1 MLERKR
7 HIIIRVLLTNFITI
21 MLPALIT
28 LIYSVPAVKEV
39 VKATSIQYG
48 IHSYLKDHQV
58 FIAIIAV
65 VVIPGATSFLTYKKQ
80 FDNEKTTENILIA
93 LLAHLDTVVSV
104 KNKRFY
110 DYSKQVTKAR
120 GSAVFKEIT
129 QPILQ
134 IQEIIKNISSFFEHI
149 KSDTTIKC
157 SLLRVKPN
165 NTIEHFIC
173 LDGQPTADDS
183 IINQKSS
190 TASNCLQTKS
200 MVVVENTDKKD
211 ALFAH
216 AHGATSSNKSII
228 CYPIKKGKQVEFI
241 ISITSRME
249 KCFNNAEIKKYE
261 YILEQF
267 GKRIVLESYLNQ
279 IKETINA

>member
-7 HIIIRVLLTNFITI
+7 YIIIRVLITNIITL

-28 LIYSVPAVKEV
+28 LTYSVPAMKDFLKKVLVEHD
-39 VKATSIQYG
+39 IYP
-48 IHSYLKDHQV
+48 YLKDHQV
-58 FIAIIAV
+58 FIAVIAV
-65 VVIPGATSFLTYKKQ
+65 VIIPSLTSFFTYKKQ
-80 FDNEKTTENILIA
+80 FNNEKNNEAILIA
-93 LLAHLDTVVSV
+93 LLAHLDTVVSA
-104 KNKRFY
+104 KNRRFY
-110 DYSKQVTKAR
+110 DYSKKDTKAR
-120 GSAVFKEIT
+120 SSTVFKEIT

-165 NTIEHFIC
+165 NSIEHFIY
-173 LDGQPTADDS
+173 LDGQPTADDT
-183 IINQKSS
+183 IINQKTS
-190 TASNCLQTKS
+190 TASNCLLTKS
-200 MVVVENTDKKD
+200 IVVVEDTDKKKVP
-211 ALFAH
+211 FAH
-216 AHGATSSNKSII
+216 THGTTSPNKSII

-241 ISITSRME
+241 ISITSRM
-249 KCFNNAEIKKYE
+249 KKSFNNTEKIKYE

-267 GKRIVLESYLNQ
+267 SKRIVLESYLNQ